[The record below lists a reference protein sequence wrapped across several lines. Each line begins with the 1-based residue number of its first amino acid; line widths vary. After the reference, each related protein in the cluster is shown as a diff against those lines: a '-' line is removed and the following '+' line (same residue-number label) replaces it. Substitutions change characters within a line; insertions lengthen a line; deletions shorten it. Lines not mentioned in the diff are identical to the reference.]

1 MSSQNQSDLKAR
13 SGSLLGA
20 ALKHVRTR
28 TLAASLIPVAVI
40 TAVPMTVVA
49 NEPCGGSGDPPQP
62 PCEVPEPSS
71 MLFVGAGAAATLLL
85 RRRSNRSG
93 S

>member
-13 SGSLLGA
+13 SGSLLSG
-20 ALKHVRTR
+20 ALKHVRTS
-28 TLAASLIPVAVI
+28 TLAASLIPVALV

-49 NEPCGGSGDPPQP
+49 QQPECGSAPLP
-62 PCEVPEPSS
+62 PCQVPEPSS